1 MHAVSRSELRTWQ
14 VMPYF
19 RVAYI
24 ASTSLP
30 CFSVRCSHVIFLI
43 SFLLSCYLRL
53 GIYNNN
59 NNFRTFTYLSHTLAY
74 MAFGLWSA
82 PIRYVFLPYKAEH
95 LCMYIWYII
104 VQLVLSCFIHQ
115 HTSFKNLFSRL
126 AYFSRRPP
134 RMMGVI
140 AGQNVMRTWP
150 SSVSRQLLLLLM
162 ALALM
167 FLYLTFHCRQ
177 DFWCLSS
184 QKKIGWDGPHGVT
197 LGTQNKFGTR
207 VHLTNETIA

>member
-1 MHAVSRSELRTWQ
+1 MH
-14 VMPYF
+14 
-19 RVAYI
+19 
-24 ASTSLP
+24 
-30 CFSVRCSHVIFLI
+30 
-43 SFLLSCYLRL
+43 
-53 GIYNNN
+53 
-59 NNFRTFTYLSHTLAY
+59 AY
-74 MAFGLWSA
+74 MASQGGWCRPAIWVVICSD
-82 PIRYVFLPYKAEH
+82 P
-95 LCMYIWYII
+95 LCFPSLQSRASVYII
-104 VQLVLSCFIHQ
+104 VLVQSRGRPCFDCVSSFYACLLAVGFITQRFIHQ

-184 QKKIGWDGPHGVT
+184 QKKKLGWDGPHRVT

>member
-1 MHAVSRSELRTWQ
+1 
-14 VMPYF
+14 
-19 RVAYI
+19 
-24 ASTSLP
+24 
-30 CFSVRCSHVIFLI
+30 
-43 SFLLSCYLRL
+43 
-53 GIYNNN
+53 
-59 NNFRTFTYLSHTLAY
+59 
-74 MAFGLWSA
+74 MAFRLWYA
-82 PIRYVFLPYKAEH
+82 PIRYVFPSLQSRASV
-95 LCMYIWYII
+95 YII
-104 VQLVLSCFIHQ
+104 VLVQSRGRPCFDCVCSSYAFLLAVGFITQRFIHQ

-197 LGTQNKFGTR
+197 LGTQSKFGTR